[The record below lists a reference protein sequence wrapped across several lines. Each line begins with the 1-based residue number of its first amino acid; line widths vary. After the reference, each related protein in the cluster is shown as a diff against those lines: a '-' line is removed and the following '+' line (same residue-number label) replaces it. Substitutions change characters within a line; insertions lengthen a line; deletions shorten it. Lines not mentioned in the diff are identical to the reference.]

1 MGLGVKGRRLGRDTG
16 ERTAL
21 FRQLVSSLIL
31 HDRIETTEAKAKETK
46 KIADGLIELAV
57 RGHQDPAARVHAHRQ
72 VSRILTDAGA
82 RRRLFADIAPRYTA
96 GRGGY
101 TRVIKTRRRRGDS
114 ALMALVEL
122 VPR

>member
-1 MGLGVKGRRLGRDTG
+1 MGLGAKGRKLGRDTG

-21 FRQLVSSLIL
+21 FRQLVSALIL
-31 HDRIETTEAKAKETK
+31 HERITTTEAKAKETK

-57 RGHQDPAARVHAHRQ
+57 RSQQDGAARVHAHRQ
-72 VSRILTDAGA
+72 VSRILTDIAA
-82 RRRLFADIAPRYTA
+82 RKRLFAEIAPRYSA

-101 TRVIKTRRRRGDS
+101 TRVIKTRARRGDN
-114 ALMALVEL
+114 ALLALVEL

>member
-1 MGLGVKGRRLGRDTG
+1 MGWGAKGRKLGRDTG

-21 FRQLVSSLIL
+21 FRQLVASLIL

-46 KIADGLIELAV
+46 KIADGLIALAV
-57 RGHQDPAARVHAHRQ
+57 RGDLQARRQ
-72 VSRILTDAGA
+72 VGRLLIDPRA
-82 RRRLFADIAPRYTA
+82 RKRLFGEIAPRYQA

-114 ALMALVEL
+114 APMALVEL
-122 VPR
+122 VSP